1 MAVRVTHDE
10 VLDIM
15 DSGCTVSHTV
25 IDSLIISANAVIN
38 SVFDS
43 DTTMTE
49 TMLKEIERWFV
60 GHMIA
65 SSLYRSTMQE
75 EIGEA
80 KVIYTGKWGKMLE
93 MTPYG
98 QMVLT
103 LDVTGKMAKAG
114 KSGASIYAIPNF
126 D

>member
-25 IDSLIISANAVIN
+25 IDTLIISANATIN
-38 SVFDS
+38 SVFEN

-103 LDVTGKMAKAG
+103 LDVTGKMAKSG
-114 KSGASIYAIPNF
+114 KSGASVYAIPNF